1 MKKVLAISL
10 LMFVLTAAS
19 ITAFGQDIKKKII
32 KRADVLQYL
41 PDTSDGNPETFWKA
55 LLETENPITETF
67 DKIYKRDKGIGAKAR
82 EKIDEAILLHVQHYA
97 DSIKYDPVLDSLADN
112 ILIGSRGKVRLYDM
126 EKLSMNAFAVPNGNI
141 VVYSGLKNYLSLS
154 LYRKELLTAIIAHE
168 IAHVLLRHS
177 LVQEYMHR
185 KNERN
190 NMIWAYVAVG
200 LQGAAD
206 GLSTAYTGKPV
217 NNIAYYNSIFNSA
230 KYDSFMY
237 QFKYS
242 REIELQADIVAFRLL
257 DWVGIGGERM
267 KEALIMIA
275 DPFEYS
281 SATDEHYTIL
291 QRVEVLKQLETGP
304 RVKGIKRMEP
314 RTEKKVETVTGKEGE
329 TSSRNVVIKVGDEI
343 KLKTISGKEAL
354 WRTKDSSVVKVYSDG
369 RVKGLASGIAMV
381 WAYEKEGS
389 DNPELHAVSVM
400 EF

>member
-55 LLETENPITETF
+55 LLKTENPITETF

-82 EKIDEAILLHVQHYA
+82 EKIDEAILLHVRHYA
-97 DSIKYDPVLDSLADN
+97 DIIKYNPVLDSIAEN
-112 ILIGSRGKVRLYDM
+112 ILIGSSGKVRLYDL
-126 EKLSMNAFAVPNGNI
+126 EKFTDNAFAAPNGN
-141 VVYSGLKNYLSLS
+141 VVIYRGLQNLFSRYKE
-154 LYRKELLTAIIAHE
+154 ELLTAIIAHE
-168 IAHVLLRHS
+168 VAHVLLRHS
-177 LVQEYMHR
+177 LVQEYMQR

-190 NMIWAYVAVG
+190 NMIAASIAVG
-200 LQGAAD
+200 LQAFAD
-206 GLSTAYTGKPV
+206 GMNSAYSGQAV
-217 NNIAYYNSIFNSA
+217 NNAAYYTSIFNSA

-267 KEALIMIA
+267 KEALRLMA
-275 DPFEYS
+275 DPFEYFS
-281 SATDEHYTIL
+281 KLDDHYTIP
-291 QRVEVLKQLETGP
+291 QRIAVLEQLEMGP
-304 RVKGIKRMEP
+304 RVKGVKRVAP
-314 RTEKKVETVTGKEGE
+314 GTEKKVETVTGKEGE
-329 TSSRNVVIKVGDEI
+329 TSSRNVVIKVGE
-343 KLKTISGKEAL
+343 KVRLKTISGKEAL

-369 RVKGLASGIAMV
+369 RVKGLASGMAMV